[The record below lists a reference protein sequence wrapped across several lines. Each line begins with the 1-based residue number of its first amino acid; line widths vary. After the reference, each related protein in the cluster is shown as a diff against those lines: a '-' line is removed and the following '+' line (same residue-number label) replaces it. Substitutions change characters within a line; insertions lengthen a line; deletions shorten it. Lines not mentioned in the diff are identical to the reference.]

1 MTEIEVVLF
10 EKNILWYEIYSAEC
24 PDTEIDLETM
34 EDQDSENPMMKLG
47 SMYDYAILEDN
58 SREFY
63 TDIIVKLPHT
73 AAMMMRSQYSIKA
86 DGFEWEYLFYPER
99 LKPIVYDA
107 LMNSMIEFRAF
118 CADKGVKLPA
128 EMLAQEPELTDE
140 MVDGVCYNFVEDYN
154 SYRKIYDAANA
165 DAQKEIEL
173 NCPRSN
179 GAIVTLNLTFLVME
193 QILFY
198 NRRFNR
204 AHNREAFFNVVPEM
218 KFNTLR
224 MKCIQIGQH
233 PVALTVEDIH
243 YFLICMDCALQMI
256 LGDKADYL
264 TPVLQ
269 QRGVTEE
276 VQQMWFK
283 NASQLLNACRKS
295 VEDSTRKGE
304 KFDWSGMIR

>member
-1 MTEIEVVLF
+1 MTEIDVVLF
-10 EKNILWYEIYSAEC
+10 EKNILWYEIYSTEN

-34 EDQDSENPMMKLG
+34 EDMDSENPMMKLG
-47 SMYDYAILEDN
+47 CLFDYAILEDN

-63 TDIIVKLPHT
+63 TDILVKLPHT
-73 AAMMMRSQYSIKA
+73 AAIMMRSHYSIKA
-86 DGFEWEYLFYPER
+86 EGFEWEYLFYPDK
-99 LKPIVYDA
+99 LKPIVSDA

-118 CADKGVKLPA
+118 CADKGVKLPS
-128 EMLAQEPELTDE
+128 EMLAKEPELTDE
-140 MVDGVCYNFVEDYN
+140 MVNGVCYNFVEDYN

-165 DAQKEIEL
+165 GAQKEIEL

-193 QILFY
+193 QILFN

-204 AHNREAFFNVVPEM
+204 EYNREEFFKKVPEM
-218 KFNTLR
+218 KFYTLR
-224 MKCIQIGQH
+224 MKCIRIGQH
-233 PVALTVEDIH
+233 PVALTVEDVH

-264 TPVLQ
+264 TPVLKE
-269 QRGVTEE
+269 RGVTDE
-276 VQQMWFK
+276 VLQMWFK

-295 VEDSTRKGE
+295 VEESIQRNE
-304 KFDWSGMIR
+304 KFDWSDIIR